1 MSHQKRPFRT
11 RSTVEKPIMT
21 IKGIR
26 PEMEEIF
33 ISQYAIFIP
42 LSILLCPNLVR
53 GQ

>member
-33 ISQYAIFIP
+33 ISQYASSIIQSKG
-42 LSILLCPNLVR
+42 LS
-53 GQ
+53 